1 MTHGLHHVTA
11 ISGAPQPNVD
21 FYAGVL
27 GLRMV
32 KKTVNFDDPGT
43 YHLYYGDALGTPG
56 SLVTFFPW
64 ANAAPGRRGPG
75 ETAATAYAVPAG
87 SLDSWMER
95 FADRA
100 VDVDAPAERFGQRVL
115 ALRDPDGMVIELV
128 EAADVEAQQEDA
140 WQSPVGDAAPV
151 RFHSVTLCTH
161 RPDAT
166 ARVLTD
172 LLGYEEGASDAGRTR
187 LTNPNGPGHVDLA
200 CAGVDGPARSG
211 RGTVHHVA
219 FRVPTDE
226 AQREVRE
233 ALAAAGLQVTGVRD
247 RQYFRSIYFRE
258 PGGVLFEVA
267 TDPPGFTADEPL
279 ESLGEALKL
288 PPQYEELRPR
298 LDAVLPA
305 LTVPTAR

>member
-27 GLRMV
+27 GLRLV

-43 YHLYYGDALGTPG
+43 YHLYYGDALGSPG

-64 ANAAPGRRGPG
+64 ASAAPGRRGPG
-75 ETAATAYAVPAG
+75 ETAATAYAIPVG
-87 SLDSWMER
+87 TLDGWMER
-95 FADRA
+95 LANGAADF
-100 VDVDAPAERFGQRVL
+100 DAPVERFGQQVL

-128 EAADVEAQQEDA
+128 EDAAVAAPREAA
-140 WQSPVGDAAPV
+140 WTGPAGDAAPV

-166 ARVLTD
+166 ARVLTE
-172 LLGYEEGASDAGRTR
+172 LLGYGEAASADGRTR
-187 LTNPNGPGHVDLA
+187 FANAAGPGYVDLH
-200 CAGVDGPARSG
+200 CEGSRENGRSG
-211 RGTVHHVA
+211 RGSVHHIA

-226 AQREVRE
+226 AQREIRE
-233 ALAAAGLQVTGVRD
+233 VLAAAGLQVTGMRD

-279 ESLGEALKL
+279 ASLGDALKL
-288 PPQYEELRPR
+288 PPQYEEMRPR
-298 LDAVLPA
+298 LEAALPT
-305 LTVPTAR
+305 LTVPTR

>member
-11 ISGAPQPNVD
+11 ISGAAQANVD
-21 FYAGVL
+21 FYAGLL

-43 YHLYYGDALGTPG
+43 YHLYYGDALGSPG
-56 SLVTFFPW
+56 SLLTFFPW

-87 SLDSWMER
+87 SLDGWMER
-95 FADRA
+95 LADRA
-100 VDVDAPAERFGQRVL
+100 ADFDAPAERFGQRVL
-115 ALRDPDGMVIELV
+115 TLRDPDGMVVELV
-128 EAADVEAQQEDA
+128 EDDALSPQEED
-140 WQSPVGDAAPV
+140 WTSPAGDLAPV

-172 LLGYEEGASDAGRTR
+172 LLGYEEDASDDGRSR
-187 LTNPNGPGHVDLA
+187 FANPNGSGLVDLS
-200 CAGVDGPARSG
+200 CEGIGERGRSG
-211 RGTVHHVA
+211 KGTVHHVA

-233 ALAAAGLQVTGVRD
+233 ALSAAGLQVTGVRD

-267 TDPPGFTADEPL
+267 TDPPGFTTDEPL
-279 ESLGEALKL
+279 DSLGEALRL

-298 LDAVLPA
+298 LEQTLPT
-305 LTVPTAR
+305 LTVPT

>member
-11 ISGAPQPNVD
+11 ISGAPQLNVD
-21 FYAGVL
+21 FYAGLL
-27 GLRMV
+27 GLRLV

-43 YHLYYGDALGTPG
+43 YHLYYGDALGSPG

-75 ETAATAYAVPAG
+75 ETAATAYAVPLGALG
-87 SLDSWMER
+87 GWMER
-95 FADRA
+95 LAGTA
-100 VDVDAPAERFGQRVL
+100 VDFDAPAERFGQRTL

-128 EAADVEAQQEDA
+128 EDGDVQAQQEDWTGPA
-140 WQSPVGDAAPV
+140 GEAAPV
-151 RFHSVTLCTH
+151 RFHSVTLCTRH
-161 RPDAT
+161 PDAT

-172 LLGYEEGASDAGRTR
+172 LLGYQEGQSDGGRTR
-187 LTNPNGPGHVDLA
+187 YVNPEGAGFVDLS
-200 CAGVDGPARSG
+200 CGGVGERGRSG
-211 RGTVHHVA
+211 KGTVHHVA

-226 AQREVRE
+226 AQREIRE
-233 ALAAAGLQVTGVRD
+233 SLSAAGLQVTGVRD
-247 RQYFRSIYFRE
+247 RQYFRSVYFRE

-279 ESLGEALKL
+279 ATLGMALKL

-298 LDAVLPA
+298 LEATLPA
-305 LTVPTAR
+305 LTVPAR